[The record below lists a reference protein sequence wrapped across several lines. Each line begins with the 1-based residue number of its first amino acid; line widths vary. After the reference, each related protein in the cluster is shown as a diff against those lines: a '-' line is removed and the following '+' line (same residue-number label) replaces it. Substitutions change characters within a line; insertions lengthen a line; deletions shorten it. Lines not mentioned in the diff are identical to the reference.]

1 MRDSGTSPRSP
12 LFTAKK
18 TALMVVGAIVGI
30 LVLITGVKSCVQIKA
45 GQVGVVMNWGAVQN
59 EVLQPGLHIVVPWM
73 QTVHEMNTQLG
84 SIEVSAAAASKD
96 LQTVTTK
103 ISVQYSLNGS
113 MAADALQ
120 NVGDLNRFD
129 PTIVKPAVEESLKAT
144 TSQYTAEQ
152 LITQRDQVKQKV
164 TEAIKAYI
172 EHTLTE
178 KGIKGALHIAN
189 VAITNFD
196 FSQEFNHAI
205 ELKVKAE
212 QEALQAENEKRKR
225 ITQAEAAAAE
235 VKTEADAK
243 AYQITQE
250 SMARASAIKREA
262 EALAN
267 NPNLIQLRAVERWN
281 GQVPTYSGG
290 QQPIPFINVTSAQ
303 K

>member
-1 MRDSGTSPRSP
+1 
-12 LFTAKK
+12 
-18 TALMVVGAIVGI
+18 MVVGAILTI
-30 LVLITGVKSCVQIKA
+30 FLIVTGVKSVVQIEA
-45 GQVGVVMNWGAVQN
+45 GHVGVVMNWGAVQKD
-59 EVLQPGLHIVVPWM
+59 VLNPGLHIVVPWK
-73 QTVHEMNTQLG
+73 QTVREMNTQLR

-103 ISVQYSLNGS
+103 ISVQYSLNGAL
-113 MAADALQ
+113 AADALQ
-120 NVGDLNRFD
+120 NVGGLESFD

-152 LITQRDQVKQKV
+152 LITQRDKLKLAV
-164 TEAIKAYI
+164 TEAIKSYI
-172 EHTLTE
+172 EHTLNE
-178 KGIKGALHIAN
+178 KGMKGVLHIAN

-235 VKTEADAK
+235 KRAAADAE
-243 AYQITQE
+243 AYQIEQE
-250 SMARASAIKREA
+250 SKARAAAIKREA
-262 EALAN
+262 DALAQ
-267 NPNLIQLRAVERWN
+267 NPNLIQLRAVEKWN
-281 GQVPTYSGG
+281 GQLPTFSGG
-290 QQPIPFINVTSAQ
+290 QQPVPFINVTPGQ